1 MTQKQKKIL
10 VGMFCLYCLVMLWL
24 LFGREIST
32 GRPYMEN
39 IAGRVS
45 LKPFHTI
52 LRQLKRCF
60 DPGRPWLMRHS
71 WINLTGN
78 VFLFL
83 PLGVFLPLLWEKLDG
98 FWRVVPVTALVMTL
112 VEIAQVLT
120 LLGRGD
126 VDDVILN
133 VAGAAL
139 GYGFYKLLG
148 KKKRM

>member
-60 DPGRPWLMRHS
+60 DPGRLWL
-71 WINLTGN
+71 
-78 VFLFL
+78 V
-83 PLGVFLPLLWEKLDG
+83 
-98 FWRVVPVTALVMTL
+98 
-112 VEIAQVLT
+112 
-120 LLGRGD
+120 
-126 VDDVILN
+126 
-133 VAGAAL
+133 
-139 GYGFYKLLG
+139 
-148 KKKRM
+148 